1 MNFFHFDNAEMT
13 LRHITLYGVRWPLT
27 VFTTFLTYPQVTGW
41 PRLFDLLNDIWT
53 PDVKATQLVDV
64 ISGVAPI
71 RSVVNVGSG
80 VADLVLLPIA
90 QYKKDGRVLRGVQK
104 GATSFLKS
112 TAMEAIRLG
121 ARLATG
127 TQVILEQAETVLGSK
142 DPVTAEALQYS
153 PGFGVRDLGTDDE
166 DTKELISKY
175 AEQPQNVREG
185 LHSGYKSF
193 KRNVNS
199 AAQTILAVPM
209 EVYESSNEVSS
220 CLYWDL
226 SQLDVDVCF
235 QGPVRAVVRAVP
247 IAVLRPMI
255 GASEAVS
262 KTLLG
267 LHNTLDPSSRHE
279 TETKYKQR

>member
-1 MNFFHFDNAEMT
+1 M
-13 LRHITLYGVRWPLT
+13 
-27 VFTTFLTYPQVTGW
+27 
-41 PRLFDLLNDIWT
+41 
-53 PDVKATQLVDV
+53 KATQLVDV

-142 DPVTAEALQYS
+142 DPVTAEALQLS
-153 PGFGVRDLGTDDE
+153 PGFGVRDLIMDDE
-166 DTKELISKY
+166 DGKELISKY

-185 LHSGYKSF
+185 LHSGYKSL

-209 EVYESSNEVSS
+209 EVYESTNEARS
-220 CLYWDL
+220 CSGWERGQGDI
-226 SQLDVDVCF
+226 DGHF

-247 IAVLRPMI
+247 IAVLKPMI

-267 LHNTLDPSSRHE
+267 LHNTLDPNSRHD

>member
-1 MNFFHFDNAEMT
+1 M
-13 LRHITLYGVRWPLT
+13 
-27 VFTTFLTYPQVTGW
+27 
-41 PRLFDLLNDIWT
+41 
-53 PDVKATQLVDV
+53 KATQLVDV

-80 VADLVLLPIA
+80 VADLILLPIA

-104 GATSFLKS
+104 GTTSFLKS
-112 TAMEAIRLG
+112 TAMEAIKLG

-127 TQVILEQAETVLGSK
+127 TQVILEQAESVLGTK
-142 DPVTAEALQYS
+142 DPVTAEALQLS
-153 PGFGVRDLGTDDE
+153 PGSNVGELGMDDE
-166 DTKELISKY
+166 DMRELISKY

-209 EVYESSNEVSS
+209 EVYESSNEVGS
-220 CLYWDL
+220 CSYHDHCQRG
-226 SQLDVDVCF
+226 SNTVS
-235 QGPVRAVVRAVP
+235 QGPVRAVIRAVP
-247 IAVLRPMI
+247 IAVLKPMI

-267 LHNTLDPSSRHE
+267 LHNTLDPNSRHE

>member
-1 MNFFHFDNAEMT
+1 M
-13 LRHITLYGVRWPLT
+13 
-27 VFTTFLTYPQVTGW
+27 
-41 PRLFDLLNDIWT
+41 
-53 PDVKATQLVDV
+53 KATQLVDV

-90 QYKKDGRVLRGVQK
+90 QYKKDGRVLRGVQR
-104 GATSFLKS
+104 GTTSFLKS
-112 TAMEAIRLG
+112 TAMEAIKLG

-127 TQVILEQAETVLGSK
+127 TQVILEQAENVLGTK
-142 DPVTAEALQYS
+142 DPVTAEALQLS
-153 PGFGVRDLGTDDE
+153 PGFGVRDLGMDDE

-175 AEQPQNVREG
+175 AEQPENVREG
-185 LHSGYKSF
+185 LRSGYKSF
-193 KRNVNS
+193 KKNVNS

-209 EVYESSNEVSS
+209 EVYESSNEVNL
-220 CLYWDL
+220 CPLWDRHL
-226 SQLDVDVCF
+226 RDFDDFSIF
-235 QGPVRAVVRAVP
+235 QGPVRAVIRAVP
-247 IAVLRPMI
+247 IAVLKPMI

-267 LHNTLDPSSRHE
+267 LHNTLDPGSRHD